1 MIGQPHTRRL
11 RHGGVSPLVI
21 FGIGAF
27 FAALALAVDTTL
39 LWSARGEMRNSADA
53 SCLAAALEL
62 VDDELLT
69 GEPGVMALCIERA
82 RLQAQAYGESNPVL
96 GQPLVLD
103 SNWQH
108 DPLGDIVFG
117 YLDQP
122 RGMFQPT
129 SELTDPHINAVRI
142 IARRTRERGNPAG
155 MYFARMLS
163 LPAADVVATA
173 TAMLDRDVIGFR
185 PLPHRP
191 LHLAPI
197 GLLTG
202 QSLLNKEAWE
212 SQVAGGGEDKVAFDR
227 RQQAFVVA
235 TANGARGDGIFE
247 MIVHIPL
254 AGQPVAEGDEPN
266 GCFLQL
272 GDTDWEALTRQIVQ
286 GVSREDLAEFD
297 GQLVLGWDNRL
308 YLPGYDE
315 APALGDSRLPSLLD
329 ALQTLQSTG
338 EPRIWPLFAA
348 LVEEPSHGPV
358 TAMVQG
364 FVAARLVSAAI
375 ASVGDSSEEDPKR
388 QELRLRLQPC
398 MISTGTAITDVNRR
412 FVNPAVDLHNA
423 WICKV
428 RLVE

>member
-1 MIGQPHTRRL
+1 
-11 RHGGVSPLVI
+11 VI

-27 FAALALAVDTTL
+27 FAAMALAVDTAH
-39 LWSARGEMRNSADA
+39 LWNVRGEMRLGADA
-53 SCLAAALEL
+53 ACLAAALEL

-69 GEPGVMALCIERA
+69 GETGVMALCIERA

-96 GQPLVLD
+96 GLPLVLD

-122 RGMFQPT
+122 RGAFQPAT
-129 SELTDPHINAVRI
+129 ELTDPYINAIRI

-155 MYFARMLS
+155 MYFARLMS
-163 LPAADVVATA
+163 LPSADVVATA

-185 PLPHRP
+185 PLAHRP
-191 LHLAPI
+191 LPLAPI
-197 GLLTG
+197 GLLTD
-202 QSLLNKEAWE
+202 QSLVNEEAWE
-212 SQVAGGGEDKVAFDR
+212 SQVLGGGEDKVAFDR

-235 TANGARGDGIFE
+235 TASGAMGDGILE
-247 MIVHIPL
+247 MTVHIPL
-254 AGQPVAEGDEPN
+254 AGQPGVEGHEPN

-286 GVSREDLAEFD
+286 GVSRGDLAGFD

-308 YLPGYDE
+308 YLPGHDA
-315 APALGDSRLPSLLD
+315 APALGDARLPSLLD
-329 ALQTLQSTG
+329 ALQTLQTTA

-348 LVEEPSHGPV
+348 LLEEPSHGQV

-364 FVAARLVSAAI
+364 FVAARLVSAEI
-375 ASVGDSSEEDPKR
+375 AAVGDGTEQDPKR

-398 MISTGTAITDVNRR
+398 MLSTGTAITDVNRR
-412 FVNPAVDLHNA
+412 FVNPAVDIHNA